1 MWNIRKKT
9 TKSYLPM
16 QQLRMDVTPERQ
28 GLDYSVQWMIGTS
41 NAPLKLSDA
50 NYVRGSGDVFGI

>member
-1 MWNIRKKT
+1 
-9 TKSYLPM
+9 M
-16 QQLRMDVTPERQ
+16 QQLTMDVTPERQ